1 MARSPAE
8 ILTRPEC
15 DRHGTRRLVGQH
27 GRVTGIET
35 LIVVLIAVVVLIVG
49 LALAS
54 TR

>member
-1 MARSPAE
+1 
-8 ILTRPEC
+8 
-15 DRHGTRRLVGQH
+15 
-27 GRVTGIET
+27 VTGIET